1 MPIFEYVC
9 KDCKKRFEAL
19 VYGSQEAK
27 CPLCSGTNLDQ
38 QISVFSV
45 GASRASAAMPS
56 CCPSGGPTGGCCGDG
71 GACKFSS

>member
-19 VYGSQEAK
+19 VFGASQPK
-27 CPLCSGTNLDQ
+27 CPLCNSVNLDQ

-45 GASRASAAMPS
+45 GASGAAARPAPAD
-56 CCPSGGPTGGCCGDG
+56 CPNAAACGAG
-71 GACKFSS
+71 RG

>member
-19 VYGSQEAK
+19 VLGASGPK
-27 CPLCSGTNLDQ
+27 CPLCDSTNLDQ

-45 GASRASAAMPS
+45 GASGAAAHPAPAD
-56 CCPSGGPTGGCCGDG
+56 CPNAAACGAG
-71 GACKFSS
+71 RG